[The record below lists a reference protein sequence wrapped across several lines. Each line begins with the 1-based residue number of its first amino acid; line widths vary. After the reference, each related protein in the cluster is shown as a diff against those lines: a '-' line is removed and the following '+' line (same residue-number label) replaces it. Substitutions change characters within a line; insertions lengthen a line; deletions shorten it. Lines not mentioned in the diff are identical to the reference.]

1 MPLWTHTEGRWNAV
15 NLARADL
22 GIPVFLCCPGPSLQ
36 KVDRQPGLMVAALTK
51 AWPAVDADV
60 WFGMDDPLCYDR
72 RLWWSPMMKV
82 SRSGLQ
88 ELTIEGRAL
97 KSFAQ
102 TYFADPKRMQ
112 VHEIF
117 THRDGATKFCWHDH
131 SLGMALHALVWMGA
145 KRIHLVGCDM
155 GGAHDWHTGS
165 DLSPH
170 LRKRNRL
177 LYEQQVEFLR
187 RFQQHGADH
196 GVELVSCTADSP
208 INEHMSYVP
217 VSQAVDSA
225 KSHLPAAGKAY
236 HCMDADRVRKAMN
249 SGPFTKLAH
258 EQLQHLLKKVDRTTV
273 IDARNVIIELPPHLK
288 PKVA

>member
-1 MPLWTHTEGRWNAV
+1 MALWTHADGRWNAV

-22 GIPVFLCCPGPSLQ
+22 GLPVFLCCPGPSLK
-36 KVDRQPGLMVAALTK
+36 KVERQPGLMVAALTK

-88 ELTIEGRAL
+88 DLTIEGRAL

-102 TYFADPKRMQ
+102 TFFADPKRMQ

-117 THRDGATKFCWHDH
+117 EHRDGATKFCWHEH
-131 SLGMALHALVWMGA
+131 SLGMALHGLVWMGA
-145 KRIHLVGCDM
+145 KRIYLVGCDM
-155 GGAHDWHTGS
+155 GGAQDWHTGS
-165 DLSPH
+165 DLSDH

-187 RFQQHGADH
+187 RFQQHGAAH
-196 GVELVSCTADSP
+196 GIELVSCTAASP
-208 INEHMSYVP
+208 INEHMAYVP
-217 VSQAVDSA
+217 VEQAVALA
-225 KSHLPAAGKAY
+225 KLQVPPAGKAY
-236 HCMDADRVRKAMN
+236 HCMDAETVRKSMGG
-249 SGPFTKLAH
+249 GPVTDLADQ
-258 EQLQHLLKKVDRTTV
+258 QLKSLLKTIGGPQV
-273 IDARNVIIELPPHLK
+273 IEMRNIFIELPPDLK